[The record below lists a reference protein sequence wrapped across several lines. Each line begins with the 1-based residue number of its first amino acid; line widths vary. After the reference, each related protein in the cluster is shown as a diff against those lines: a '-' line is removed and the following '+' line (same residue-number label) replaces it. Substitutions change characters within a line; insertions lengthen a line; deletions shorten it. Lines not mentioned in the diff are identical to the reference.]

1 MGKNLT
7 DNAKSSNPIQL
18 LGFQI
23 PLWSESNCP
32 HWFLPSCRSHNA
44 LLSPKASK
52 KATKISAKC
61 DPTAPGSDYEKMGE
75 FMCFQHLSTHSI
87 TYFLGSS
94 FHADKTASLQFL
106 EGVFGDSKPM
116 RLMIFMT
123 CIGKSTDCNAIPSHT
138 QYGYCIYHRFILCIY
153 IYIYSF
159 IDLSKHILHIY
170 IYTHL

>member
-1 MGKNLT
+1 MK
-7 DNAKSSNPIQL
+7 KWVSSCAFNI
-18 LGFQI
+18 
-23 PLWSESNCP
+23 
-32 HWFLPSCRSHNA
+32 
-44 LLSPKASK
+44 
-52 KATKISAKC
+52 
-61 DPTAPGSDYEKMGE
+61 
-75 FMCFQHLSTHSI
+75 FQHLSTHSI
-87 TYFLGSS
+87 NYFLGSS

-170 IYTHL
+170 IYTFIDACTYENMYICIYIYIYLYMYTSVPYTSQ